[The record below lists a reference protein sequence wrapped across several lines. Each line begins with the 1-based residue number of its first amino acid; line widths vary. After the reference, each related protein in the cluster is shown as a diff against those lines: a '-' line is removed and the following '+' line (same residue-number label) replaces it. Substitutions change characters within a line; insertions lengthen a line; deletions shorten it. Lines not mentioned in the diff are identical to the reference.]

1 MGAERYNLFTG
12 CPLAKTATIVLR
24 GGSDQFIDEADR
36 SLHDAIMIVRRALKH
51 AEVVPRGGAIKM
63 EVGHLVATACIG
75 GGAGKV
81 GGWAWR
87 GRGGGGARAGGHRH
101 SASIQ
106 QWQQQQQCVR
116 LCLSAPPLKS
126 GVWLDKCANAKECSV
141 GSEVYGGG

>member
-51 AEVVPRGGAIKM
+51 AEVVPGGGAIEM

-87 GRGGGGARAGGHRH
+87 GRGGGGH
-101 SASIQ
+101 
-106 QWQQQQQCVR
+106 VR
-116 LCLSAPPLKS
+116 VVIATRPQFSS
-126 GVWLDKCANAKECSV
+126 GSSSSSVSDCA
-141 GSEVYGGG
+141 